1 MCKSSVLKIVQQRRN
16 DNSIATQNTYL
27 NKIPS
32 ITRNES
38 RDYKSSVQ
46 KITQSRT
53 DYSFATRKDRLNKL
67 PENRGIS
74 REKSR
79 SRRKRKEGSKK
90 LRNTKESAKESVGD
104 LPEECRELEIKNS
117 AQGSSIFDFRISSW
131 DSHILGE
138 TPAITESKLEDKVGQ
153 VLDKSFEVLDFLN
166 YCSPQKRIDSI
177 KEVNLHK
184 TEYKRSASVPMRE
197 TTNKSSVCS
206 RNALRQSSSLD
217 SSSTRHKS
225 RRQRCTRAAG
235 PSYIL
240 GSIHLQRS
248 AGRLV

>member
-1 MCKSSVLKIVQQRRN
+1 MCKSSVLKIVQQRRK
-16 DNSIATQNTYL
+16 DSSIATQNTYL

-38 RDYKSSVQ
+38 RDCKNSVQ
-46 KITQSRT
+46 KIAQSRN
-53 DYSFATRKDRLNKL
+53 DYSFETRKDHLNKI
-67 PENRGIS
+67 PEYRGIS

-90 LRNTKESAKESVGD
+90 LRNTKESTKESVES
-104 LPEECRELEIKNS
+104 LPRECRELEIKDN
-117 AQGSSIFDFRISSW
+117 AQGSSIFDFRISNW

-166 YCSPQKRIDSI
+166 YCSPQKSIDSI
-177 KEVNLHK
+177 KEVYLPKN
-184 TEYKRSASVPMRE
+184 EDNRSASVPMRA

-206 RNALRQSSSLD
+206 RNALRQSSSSD

-225 RRQRCTRAAG
+225 RRQRCTKTAG